1 MWFSRVLSWN
11 DKAVIKVLA
20 KAVVS
25 SEGMAVEGPTFS
37 VAQVVVGRT

>member
-1 MWFSRVLSWN
+1 MSFSRVLSWN
-11 DKAVIKVLA
+11 YKAVIKVLA

-37 VAQVVVGRT
+37 VAPVVVGRT